1 MLRPYDG
8 QADARDQETAKND
21 RVFHAVIL
29 THRPLEK
36 LRS

>member
-8 QADARDQETAKND
+8 QADAPDHETAPNE
-21 RVFHAVIL
+21 VILHAVIL